1 MSDFRRHW
9 VAYYKEVIRELII
22 TGSSNLNVGATTQLK
37 ALLTDNSNSTDV
49 TNIATWASSNTQI
62 GTVNNG
68 LVTGITSGNIN
79 ITASYDGLDA
89 TKPLKVY
96 NVYKII
102 NQIGRTISIVIAGN
116 SYSIAN
122 NGSKTIRSQAN
133 TRSFSITT
141 PNNIGYSFRLNDNP
155 VPTSITPGTYTI
167 TEVST
172 AVPTITITG
181 VSKVKVGKTINLKA
195 VYNDGHGNETIVT
208 NSSTW
213 SCNDTTKATV
223 SSKGV
228 VSGKAIGNVVITVTY
243 NGITATKN
251 ITVIA
256 AEPTL
261 RIVAVD
267 KVKLTSDPDVV
278 LQVVSVKTFYKSGED
293 LSEVEVSQ
301 DAVLTSSN
309 PGVAHVSSPEEASV
323 YDFTGVAL
331 NSAGQTTITS
341 TYNGLV
347 ATHVLTVLPADVRY
361 YNYVITNN
369 TNDIDYQY
377 VDIKFDSTTYRVSS
391 DSSTELTS
399 TATSAILEIT
409 STPPTNFAFFVNGTR
424 YTNPVTVSSGEVE
437 ITLKAVVRI
446 KLSYVQDSV
455 NPSTNPLQLSIQES
469 YENLP
474 VVQIQKTYTGEG
486 ELSVHRFA
494 IINLTN
500 ILSPSV
506 SSYVLGQAG
515 WQAGTVQN
523 FTMITG
529 VTACVLGVDLDSTSF
544 PIRIM
549 IGYRSGQSINGIQ
562 AYPYWF
568 NGDNNSELYIA
579 IAQNPNNWAETIQT
593 FLPKEFQ
600 AQIEA
605 V

>member
-9 VAYYKEVIRELII
+9 VTYYKEVIRELII

-49 TNIATWASSNTQI
+49 TNIATWTSSNTQI

-68 LVTGITSGNIN
+68 LVTGVTSGNIN

-102 NQIGRTISIVIAGN
+102 NQIGRTINIVIAGN
-116 SYSIAN
+116 PYSIAN

-141 PNNIGYSFRLNDNP
+141 PNNTGYSFRLNDNP

-167 TEVST
+167 TEIST

-181 VSKVKVGKTINLKA
+181 VSKVTVGKTINLKA

-256 AEPTL
+256 AESTL

-267 KVKLTSDPDVV
+267 KVKLTSDPDVES
-278 LQVVSVKTFYKSGED
+278 QVVSVKTFYKSGED

-301 DAVLTSSN
+301 DAVLTSSS
-309 PGVAHVSSPEEASV
+309 PGVAHVASPGEAYV
-323 YDFTGVAL
+323 QDFTGVVL

-391 DSSTELTS
+391 ESSTELIS
-399 TATSAILEIT
+399 TATSAVLEIT

-455 NPSTNPLQLSIQES
+455 NPSTNPLQLNIQES

-494 IINLTN
+494 IIDLTN

-506 SSYVLGQAG
+506 SNYVLGQVR
-515 WQAGTVQN
+515 WQAGTIQD
-523 FTMITG
+523 FTKITG
-529 VTACVLGVDLDSTSF
+529 VTVCVLGVDLDSTSF

-549 IGYRSGQSINGIQ
+549 IGQRSGQSINGIQ

-600 AQIEA
+600 AQIET